1 MAETKDPKSPAASR
15 TIWVGVL
22 TVIAA
27 VLNEGLP
34 LAQKFADQEITRTAL
49 VSAIVMIVLRSI
61 TKSPI
66 VFKPKD

>member
-1 MAETKDPKSPAASR
+1 MADKQPKSPAASR

-27 VLNEGLP
+27 VFNELAP
-34 LAQKFADQEITRTAL
+34 IAQKFADQEITRTAL
-49 VSAIVMIVLRSI
+49 ISAVVMIVLRSI
-61 TKSPI
+61 TKSPL